1 MIHRLCTIAGIAK
14 VRKTDNLIRF
24 ANLVAKNERERTKEG
39 IAKFCDQVAD
49 RYEGKTIS
57 SKNLRLLAEAIRDI
71 KFKSLPWRKK

>member
-24 ANLVAKNERERTKEG
+24 ANLVAENERERTKEG

-57 SKNLRLLAEAIRDI
+57 SKNLRILAQAIRDI
-71 KFKSLPWRKK
+71 KFKSIPWRKK

>member
-14 VRKTDNLIRF
+14 VRKTDNLIHF
-24 ANLVAKNERERTKEG
+24 ANLVAENERERTKEG

-57 SKNLRLLAEAIRDI
+57 SKNLRLLAEAIRGI
-71 KFKSLPWRKK
+71 KFESIPWRNQ